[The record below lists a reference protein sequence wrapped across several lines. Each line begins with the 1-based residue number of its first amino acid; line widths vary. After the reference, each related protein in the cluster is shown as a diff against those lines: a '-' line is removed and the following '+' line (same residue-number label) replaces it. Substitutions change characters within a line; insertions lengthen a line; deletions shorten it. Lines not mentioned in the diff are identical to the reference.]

1 MKGREKRMKNRT
13 CYKCKYVG
21 TCGDPKRTKPCDG
34 YAREI
39 DKEKAKAFWN
49 DFKGIM
55 YHGDL
60 NHGTSGI
67 VSEEFVAD
75 RMGISVE
82 KATEFLWA
90 AVKYE
95 LTDRQGGGFVI

>member
-1 MKGREKRMKNRT
+1 MKNRT
-13 CYKCKYVG
+13 CYKCKYFG

-39 DKEKAKAFWN
+39 DEAKAKAFWN
-49 DFKGIM
+49 DFKGTM

-75 RMGISVE
+75 RMSISVE
-82 KATEFLWA
+82 QAREFLWA
-90 AVKYE
+90 AVKYGF
-95 LTDRQGGGFVI
+95 TDRQGGGFVI